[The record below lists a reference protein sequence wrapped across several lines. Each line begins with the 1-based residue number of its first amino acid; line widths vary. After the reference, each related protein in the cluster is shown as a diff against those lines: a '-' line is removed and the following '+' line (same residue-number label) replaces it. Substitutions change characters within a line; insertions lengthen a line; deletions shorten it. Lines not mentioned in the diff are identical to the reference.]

1 MRQYFVLTVLL
12 LLISCT
18 GNKSEADSTPVVE
31 VKTVQEITAAEISPL
46 IESFAGE
53 KAILLNVWATW
64 CIPCVEEFPYITRVQ
79 NEHPEDL
86 QVIFISAD
94 FPEEIDRIHGFLADQ
109 GVDWQTYL
117 KNDRDEP
124 FIDAVWK
131 DWSGAIPATVIYNK
145 DGTHLTFF
153 ERTATYDEFKS
164 LVLQAINNN

>member
-1 MRQYFVLTVLL
+1 MRQYIILFSA
-12 LLISCT
+12 LLILSCS
-18 GNKSEADSTPVVE
+18 GNQTETTSDQVVE
-31 VKTVQEITAAEISPL
+31 ILPVQDIRADEIAPL
-46 IESFAGE
+46 IGSFAGE

-64 CIPCVEEFPYITRVQ
+64 CIPCIEEFPYITRVQ

-145 DGTHLTFF
+145 DGSHLTFF
-153 ERTATYDEFKS
+153 ERTATYDEFKT